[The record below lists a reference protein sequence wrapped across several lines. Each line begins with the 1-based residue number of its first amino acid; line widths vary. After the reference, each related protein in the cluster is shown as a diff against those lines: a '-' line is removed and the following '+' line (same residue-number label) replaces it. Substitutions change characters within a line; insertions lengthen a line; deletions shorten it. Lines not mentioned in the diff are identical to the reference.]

1 MTKATPIESQSSR
14 AEVEAVARGIATAVA
29 PSTGITEVQ
38 ASLLHA
44 VTRAVTDVDID
55 YEHLEPLGPEE
66 LAVVLADHS
75 AAYRQRIVQHMVL
88 AELVLAPLPPDVAAR
103 VTACAVALDVDD
115 DFVGLARRYAQGAL
129 GLAWVDLQRSGFL
142 DRWDDARS
150 EPLHTKAALA
160 DPFENTGIDPELEDR
175 WRAFFELDEGTL
187 GRTVATMYHDRA
199 FTLPGSRGA
208 ASAYLAQHDFVH
220 VLSEY
225 GTAMESELEVFA
237 FVGRADP
244 DPKGFAW
251 LATMIGLFETGHV
264 HAQGP
269 FAANVRERHLHS
281 AGMDVRLAD
290 AIRRGKVVCEHYGTD
305 LFTVDYHALADRP
318 IDEVRVT
325 LGIPP
330 KSEAALAAGSPTPFE
345 PGGLSE
351 YQQAAAAKRDAA
363 ESSP

>member
-1 MTKATPIESQSSR
+1 VTQSTPLESHSSR
-14 AEVEAVARGIATAVA
+14 AEVESVARGIATAVA

-44 VTRAVTDVDID
+44 VTLAVTDVDVD
-55 YEHLEPLGPEE
+55 YARLEPLGPDE
-66 LAVVLADHS
+66 LATVLAAHGL
-75 AAYRQRIVQHMVL
+75 AYRQRIVQHMVL

-103 VTACAVALDVDD
+103 VAACAAALDVDD
-115 DFVGLARRYAQGAL
+115 DFVRLARRYGQGAL
-129 GLAWVDLQRSGFL
+129 GLAWVDLQRNGFL

-150 EPLHTKAALA
+150 VPLHTKAALA
-160 DPFENTGIDPELEDR
+160 DPFEDTGTDPELEAR
-175 WRAFFELDEGTL
+175 WATFFELDEGTL
-187 GRTVATMYHDRA
+187 GRTVAHMYWDRA
-199 FTLPGSRGA
+199 FQLPGSRGA

-220 VLSEY
+220 VLSDY
-225 GTAMESELEVFA
+225 GTAMESELEVFG
-237 FVGRADP
+237 FMGRADP

-251 LATMIGLFETGHV
+251 LATMIGLFDTGHV

-281 AGMDVRLAD
+281 PGMDTRLAD

-318 IDEVRVT
+318 IDEVRDM

-330 KSEAALAAGSPTPFE
+330 KSEAAVAAGSPGPFE
-345 PGGLSE
+345 PAGRSE
-351 YQQAAAAKRDAA
+351 FQRAAAAKRDA
-363 ESSP
+363 E